1 MVRTVG
7 IEPTL
12 LAEQDFKSRAST
24 NSTTP
29 ASIRGIWCPR
39 SDSNGHS
46 LQNSILSRASLP
58 ISLLT
63 NSNSLHKQKMCKTLC
78 KNRTLSQQLLG
89 LRSGEFEIEKRI
101 IPDET
106 MQIRMAARGVPDMAV
121 RIAPS
126 LFAASSRPSTRLGSS
141 CSGAA
146 QL

>member
-1 MVRTVG
+1 
-7 IEPTL
+7 
-12 LAEQDFKSRAST
+12 
-24 NSTTP
+24 
-29 ASIRGIWCPR
+29 
-39 SDSNGHS
+39 
-46 LQNSILSRASLP
+46 
-58 ISLLT
+58 
-63 NSNSLHKQKMCKTLC
+63 MCKTLC